1 MVVSEQKK
9 DLGDKWFAQLQDEV
23 KAANPEALEEFRAAI
38 DPDAMGAVGEEGID
52 AN

>member
-38 DPDAMGAVGEEGID
+38 APDAMGAVGREGVSE
-52 AN
+52 